1 MRMTSS
7 ILLAAALAGFV
18 YGITPGPGVLAV
30 FGIGAD
36 QGRRAGAAFLGGHL
50 VGDVVWATIALV
62 AIIGVHAVGPEVF
75 DVLGLVSGLYLFWL
89 GFRSVIAR
97 RRAEGD
103 ERARVRRPLAHG
115 VVFGLTNPKA
125 YPVAVATFTALLSA
139 RAAELSWG
147 MLPMLV
153 LASLAGGLVSYAIL
167 VAMVGAAAVRRTYC
181 RHETLITRLSGVLF
195 IGFAVNAL
203 VHAVPGLAGYRPRL
217 PEPGA

>member
-1 MRMTSS
+1 MTSS
-7 ILLAAALAGFV
+7 ILLAAAVAGFV

-30 FGIGAD
+30 FSIGAD

-62 AIIGVHAVGPEVF
+62 AIIGVHAIGPVVF

-89 GFRSVIAR
+89 GLRAVTAQR
-97 RRAEGD
+97 RVEGD
-103 ERARVRRPLAHG
+103 ERARVQRPLAHG

-147 MLPMLV
+147 MLPILV
-153 LASLAGGLVSYAIL
+153 LASLAGGLVSYVIL
-167 VAMVGAAAVRRTYC
+167 VTMVGAAAVRRTYR

-203 VHAVPGLAGYRPRL
+203 IHAVPGLAGYRPRPL
-217 PEPGA
+217 EPSA